1 MATKKSSSNG
11 VDQPE
16 LATEER
22 AGEVM
27 AALWRSPEDH
37 EWIPD
42 IGWLEFDFDFNC
54 DCALIFFPLERRKY
68 FSGAYS

>member
-42 IGWLEFDFDFNC
+42 IGWLEFDFAFVTV
-54 DCALIFFPLERRKY
+54 P
-68 FSGAYS
+68 